1 MVVMR
6 GTSLDRFGAIA
17 SAVCAVHC
25 LLTGVALGL
34 LSYAGLG
41 FMGSV
46 TADLIFLGVAVTVAT
61 IAIWHGVKKHHSWR
75 PAMVFVFGLACVV
88 MGHFVLHHEHAVNE
102 TEIHML
108 DIFST
113 IFSVCGGICF
123 VLFHVMNLR
132 LQHQCGCKHCT
143 TGE

>member
-1 MVVMR
+1 MR
-6 GTSLDRFGAIA
+6 NLGLDRIGAIA
-17 SAVCAVHC
+17 STVCAVHC

-41 FMGSV
+41 FMGSPL
-46 TADLIFLGVAVTVAT
+46 ADMIFLGVAVAVAVV
-61 IAIWHGVKKHHSWR
+61 AIRHGIKKHHSYK
-75 PAMVFVFGLACVV
+75 PAMVFVAGLFCVV
-88 MGHFVLHHEHAVNE
+88 MGHFVIHHEHAANE
-102 TEIHML
+102 TDIHL
-108 DIFST
+108 VDIVST
-113 IFSVCGGICF
+113 IFSVTGGICF

>member
-1 MVVMR
+1 MK
-6 GTSLDRFGAIA
+6 GISLDRFGAIA
-17 SAVCAVHC
+17 SAICAVHC

-46 TADLIFLGVAVTVAT
+46 TADLIFLSVAVVVAVT
-61 IAIWHGVKKHHSWR
+61 AIWHGIKKHHSWR
-75 PAMVFVFGLACVV
+75 PAAVFIIGLVCVV
-88 MGHFVLHHEHAVNE
+88 LGHFVLHHEHVGKEAEV
-102 TEIHML
+102 HLMDVL
-108 DIFST
+108 ST
-113 IFSVCGGICF
+113 FFSVVGGLCF

-132 LQHQCGCKHCT
+132 LQHTCSCNHCT

>member
-1 MVVMR
+1 MR
-6 GTSLDRFGAIA
+6 NVGLDRIGAIA
-17 SAVCAVHC
+17 SAICAVHC

-46 TADLIFLGVAVTVAT
+46 TADVIFLAVAVSIAA
-61 IAIWHGVKKHHSWR
+61 IAIVHGIRKHHSYK
-75 PAMVFVFGLACVV
+75 PAMVFVLGLFCVV
-88 MGHFVLHHEHAVNE
+88 MGHFVLRHDHSVGQTDVHTA
-102 TEIHML
+102 

-113 IFSVCGGICF
+113 VFSVCGGLCF
-123 VLFHVMNLR
+123 VIFHVLNLR